1 VSKLRFYFDES
12 VPLAVSQQLA
22 TQGIDVVSAHSL
34 GELGDS
40 DSSHLSRASAME
52 RVLCTADTDFL
63 VLAKTVFNHHG
74 VIYGSQSKVNI
85 GQWVKDIRTL
95 YAQFEAETLVSNVI
109 FLPLR

>member
-40 DSSHLSRASAME
+40 DPSHLSRASAME

-63 VLAKTVFNHHG
+63 VLAKTVVDHYG

-95 YAQFEAETLVSNVI
+95 YAQFEAERLDGKVI